1 MKALF
6 TKELRQWTGNC
17 GWLNFVI
24 FFLLFI
30 WFTFPGAITAKIIY
44 VPTDSSSIQKGIF
57 GASDGDTVLVLP
69 GSYYENIDFLGK
81 KILVASNFIFDQDQ
95 KTIDS
100 TIIDGSCEKS
110 VVVFV
115 SGEDSNS
122 VLAGFTIQNGRS
134 IRIDEFSYGGGIY
147 CVSSPTIR
155 NNKITKNK
163 DHFGGGIACMFKT
176 CRAKIVENLFI
187 QNEGVVGG
195 GIFVYDSSPA
205 ISNNDIFDNKA
216 SYRGGGIFCKF
227 ATPLIVENRI
237 VENYAEVN
245 GGGIYTT
252 YSSTKIIGNII
263 AFNQA
268 KERGGGEYS
277 SIESLGVIRENLIY
291 ENLAY
296 FGGGVYQRNCN
307 TLIAN
312 NTIVGNYAEVGGGLL
327 LSGSSYHPQLVNNI
341 ISNSK
346 NGCGIFCKDGS
357 LPSLSYND
365 VWDNEDGNFI
375 GCPPGVGDTSWG
387 ENFNGTPC
395 DSFYNF
401 SQNPFFVNPDENL
414 YQLLCGSPCRK
425 AGISVFD
432 VSQKGEER
440 VDLGALQY
448 TVLMGNADDENG
460 VELADI
466 FYLAFYLFKSG
477 PPPCDFE
484 SVDLDCDGKVGLSDL
499 MHLINYIF
507 RDVPF
512 PCQERFTL

>member
-1 MKALF
+1 MLF
-6 TKELRQWTGNC
+6 TKLRRQPRADC
-17 GWLNFVI
+17 GYLNFVI

-30 WFTFPGAITAKIIY
+30 WLAFPGAITAKIIY
-44 VPTDSSSIQKGIF
+44 VPTDSSTIQKGIDSAF
-57 GASDGDTVLVLP
+57 DGDTVLVLP
-69 GSYYENIDFLGK
+69 GLYYENIDFSGK
-81 KILVASNFIFDQDQ
+81 KILVASDFIFDQDQ
-95 KTIDS
+95 KTVDS

-134 IRIDEFSYGGGIY
+134 FRIDEFFYGGGIY
-147 CVSSPTIR
+147 CSSSPIIR

-163 DHFGGGIACMFKT
+163 DHFGGGIACMYKA

-195 GIFVYDSSPA
+195 GIFIFDSSPTVL
-205 ISNNDIFDNKA
+205 NNRIVDNEA

-227 ATPLIVENRI
+227 ANPLIVGNEI
-237 VENYAEVN
+237 TDNYAEVN

-268 KERGGGEYS
+268 KENGGGEYS
-277 SIESLGVIRENLIY
+277 SVESFGVIRENLIY
-291 ENLAY
+291 ENIAGY
-296 FGGGVYQRNCN
+296 GGGIYQRNCN
-307 TLIAN
+307 SLIAN
-312 NTIVGNYAEVGGGLL
+312 NTIVGNYAEVGGGLV
-327 LSGSSYHPQLVNNI
+327 LSGSSYHPQLLNNI
-341 ISNSK
+341 VCNSK

-357 LPSLSYND
+357 LPSLNYND
-365 VWDNEDGNFI
+365 VWNNKGGNFF
-375 GCPPGVGDTSWG
+375 GCPSGVGDTSWG

-401 SQNPFFVNPDENL
+401 SQDPFFLNPDKNL

-425 AGISVFD
+425 AGVFD
-432 VSQKGEER
+432 LLLGENER
-440 VDLGALQY
+440 VDLGALEY
-448 TVLMGNADDENG
+448 TTFLGNADDENG
-460 VELADI
+460 VEVADI
-466 FYLAFYLFKSG
+466 IYLAFYLFKSG

-499 MHLINYIF
+499 MHLANYIF
-507 RDVPF
+507 RNIPF
-512 PCQERFTL
+512 PCQKRFTL